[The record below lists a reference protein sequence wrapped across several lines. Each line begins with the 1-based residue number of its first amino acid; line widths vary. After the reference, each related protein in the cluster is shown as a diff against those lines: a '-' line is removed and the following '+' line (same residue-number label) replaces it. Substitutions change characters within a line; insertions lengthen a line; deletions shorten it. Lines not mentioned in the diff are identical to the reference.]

1 MCLFFLLEEIEQMST
16 RNYDSSLL
24 TKRKRDKA
32 LGAYATAVNA
42 AINNN
47 NGVQTV
53 RTTQPTYQSGEVVT
67 QQRLGQCA
75 CITDALADPSGG
87 NYIRGV
93 GMCGCS

>member
-1 MCLFFLLEEIEQMST
+1 MST
-16 RNYDSSLL
+16 RNFDSSIL

-32 LGAYATAVNA
+32 LGAYANAVNA

-67 QQRLGQCA
+67 QQNLGKCA
-75 CITDALADPSGG
+75 CVTDALANPYPFNPSGG
-87 NYIRGV
+87 G
-93 GMCGCS
+93 CGCGIGP

>member
-1 MCLFFLLEEIEQMST
+1 MST
-16 RNYDSSLL
+16 RNFDSSIL

-32 LGAYATAVNA
+32 LGAYAAAVNA

-47 NGVQTV
+47 NGVRTV

-75 CITDALADPSGG
+75 CVTDALANPYPFNPSGG
-87 NYIRGV
+87 G
-93 GMCGCS
+93 CGCGIGP